1 MKVSIHRLGI
11 KTPDP
16 SPSPYSV
23 ETQILPTCGQYLY
36 TYNDKDTWVPFIT
49 SKFLVDAQIDVQ
61 DVPVDSKPLIRRLA
75 VLLIYQCMSV
85 PTSGTTILSGYH
97 LTSQMMF

>member
-23 ETQILPTCGQYLY
+23 ETQISPTCGQYLY

-49 SKFLVDAQIDVQ
+49 SKFLVDAQTDVQ
-61 DVPVDSKPLIRRLA
+61 DVPVDGEQLIRRLA
-75 VLLIYQCMSV
+75 LLLIYQCMSV
-85 PTSGTTILSGYH
+85 PIWGTYVLHQHHYPYH
-97 LTSQMMF
+97 IMC